1 MEKLINCSSFKF
13 RTFFNENLHEEISS
27 EEIPVRLSSHFS
39 HALHTQNRCKKNDF
53 PRMQLKSRLSEL
65 VEEIT

>member
-1 MEKLINCSSFKF
+1 M
-13 RTFFNENLHEEISS
+13 HEEISS

-53 PRMQLKSRLSEL
+53 PRMRMQLKSRLKEL